1 MIKKKIR
8 HIQRYRDIVYA
19 FTKYGFGFVMKELG
33 LLDLLSVPKKVFVEG
48 NKSLNSRTTGERI
61 RMFLED
67 LGPTFVKIGQIA
79 STRPDI
85 IPAEILQELVKLQ
98 DQVSIFSFDEVKRIL
113 EQEFDDS
120 LVNSFAEF
128 C

>member
-1 MIKKKIR
+1 MIKKRIR

-19 FTKYGFGFVMKELG
+19 FTRYGFGFVMKELG
-33 LLDLLSVPKKVFVEG
+33 LIDLLKLPKKDLDGANEQL
-48 NKSLNSRTTGERI
+48 KSRTTGERI

-85 IPAEILQELVKLQ
+85 IPADI
-98 DQVSIFSFDEVKRIL
+98 IL
-113 EQEFDDS
+113 E
-120 LVNSFAEF
+120 LRNSKIGYPFF
-128 C
+128 HLKK